1 MAYIVIPAEIR
12 QEKGSN
18 AVKWLRRAG
27 KLPAV
32 LYGKTVEN
40 QSISITIDTHQFERI
55 MATQSRNTLFAL
67 NIEGQETI
75 VMIKEI
81 QRHTVKRNPIHVD
94 FIKVNMT
101 VKQEFQVPIVLIG
114 NAKGVKEGGVLEHVT
129 RALTI
134 ACLPDGIP
142 TQIEVD
148 VTELGIGDH
157 IAAQDL
163 QLPENVDL
171 QVDPLQVICTVTSVV
186 VRDSDE
192 DEVPAEPEVIRE
204 RKTDPE
210 S

>member
-1 MAYIVIPAEIR
+1 MAYMVIPAEVR

-32 LYGKTVEN
+32 LYGKTVPN

-67 NIEGQETI
+67 SIDGQETV

-94 FIKVNMT
+94 FIKVNMSE
-101 VKQEFQVPIVLIG
+101 KQQFQVPVVLVG
-114 NAKGVKEGGVLEHVT
+114 NANGVKEGGVLEHVT

-134 ACLPDGIP
+134 ACLPDSIP
-142 TQIEVD
+142 AQIEVD

-157 IAAQDL
+157 IAAQDI

-171 QVDPLQVICTVTSVV
+171 QEDPLQVICTVTSVV
-186 VRDSDE
+186 EREAGE
-192 DEVPAEPEVIRE
+192 DDMPAEPEMIRE
-204 RKTDPE
+204 RKSDPE
-210 S
+210 N